1 MVHNP
6 ISLKNICDKKL
17 KKYTSCHNA
26 LDVLIVAH
34 ILKMGPLCEKAK
46 EFIWTN
52 KSNEVL
58 KSNWKKLEK
67 ENPNFFKKCVMMM
80 LDIHDWQIEHLGV
93 WGLELT
99 NTLLF
104 ATADLTLEDIC
115 LAVMEDGL
123 MMNNVIRVLMAAQKL
138 DARKIVQKASEFI
151 WNNRKCKFMKNQWK
165 DLEEDLLPLFLD
177 AGKTIFQY

>member
-52 KSNEVL
+52 KSNEIL
-58 KSNWKKLEK
+58 KSNWINLEK
-67 ENPNFFKKCVMMM
+67 ENPNPFKKCVEMM
-80 LDIHDWQIEHLGV
+80 L
-93 WGLELT
+93 
-99 NTLLF
+99 
-104 ATADLTLEDIC
+104 
-115 LAVMEDGL
+115 
-123 MMNNVIRVLMAAQKL
+123 
-138 DARKIVQKASEFI
+138 
-151 WNNRKCKFMKNQWK
+151 
-165 DLEEDLLPLFLD
+165 
-177 AGKTIFQY
+177 